1 MKTPPSIPQFSA
13 VVTKVADLARLE
25 LTDEESR
32 NFGAQLGEILAYM
45 DLLGEVDVQGVE
57 PLTHPFE
64 LATPLRTDRV
74 IPSPTD
80 AEGRAKVLA
89 SAPET
94 LYDGYKV
101 PPIL

>member
-1 MKTPPSIPQFSA
+1 MTTLPADSQFST

-25 LTDEESR
+25 LSDEETR
-32 NFGAQLGEILAYM
+32 GFGAQLGGILAYM
-45 DLLGEVDVQGVE
+45 DLLSDADVQGVE
-57 PLTHPFE
+57 PLTHPLE
-64 LATPLRTDRV
+64 LATPLRADRV
-74 IPSPTD
+74 IPSPID
-80 AEGRAKVLA
+80 SEGRSKVLA